1 MAEKQEKQQVKQA
14 AEEVKGQAVED
25 QMEEPKSGEKEEK
38 KPAKHKTASKKDKT
52 QEKIKILEAE
62 KEEYLNALQRERADF
77 ENYKKRNATLAASS
91 FQNGVADTVMV
102 MLPILDNFERALAAE
117 CGDKA
122 FFEGMNMIMRQMKD
136 VLKNL
141 GVEEIAADG
150 QFDPELH
157 NAVMQAEEEGAETNQ
172 IIEVLQKGY
181 SLNGKVLRHSMVKV
195 AK

>member
-1 MAEKQEKQQVKQA
+1 MAEKQEKQQVEQA
-14 AEEVKGQAVED
+14 AEEVKEQVVGDQA
-25 QMEEPKSGEKEEK
+25 EEAKTGGKEEK
-38 KPAKHKTASKKDKT
+38 KPAKHKTPAKKDKV
-52 QEKIKILEAE
+52 QEKLKILETE

-117 CGDKA
+117 CGDEA

-136 VLKNL
+136 ALKNL
-141 GVEEIAADG
+141 GVEEITANG
-150 QFDPELH
+150 QFNPELH
-157 NAVMQAEEEGAETNQ
+157 NAVMQAEKEGAETNQ